1 MKVRILKKTKNEL
14 KIEIDGEGHTFCN
27 AIQKALLKD
36 ERVELAGY
44 NIEHPLSSSPT
55 IFLRTKRASNSK
67 TVLENAVKTVQEDSD
82 AFRKALNK
90 ALKEWKR

>member
-36 ERVELAGY
+36 KRVELAGY
-44 NIEHPLSSSPT
+44 NIEHPLSASPT

-82 AFRKALNK
+82 AFRTAFDK
-90 ALKEWKR
+90 ALKEWSR